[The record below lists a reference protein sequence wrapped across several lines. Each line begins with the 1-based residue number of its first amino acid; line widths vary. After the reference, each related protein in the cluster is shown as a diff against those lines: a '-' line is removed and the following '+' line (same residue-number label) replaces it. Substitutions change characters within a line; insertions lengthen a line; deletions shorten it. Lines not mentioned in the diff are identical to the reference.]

1 MCGRGSLPGG
11 MCSATHLTDARPTL
25 DLPALMKDL
34 AELTAEL
41 AHELDPCGP
50 FAIDQV
56 HTVVRRYADLLE
68 SAIKGSGVENA
79 RRIAELSARAKELKK
94 GEG

>member
-1 MCGRGSLPGG
+1 
-11 MCSATHLTDARPTL
+11 
-25 DLPALMKDL
+25 MKDL

-56 HTVVRRYADLLE
+56 YTVVRRYADLLE